1 VEEIDG
7 IARKTNLIISNID
20 LGKMSIARKSSTLK
34 SRKPQFQL
42 SKIFRKHNG
51 AESILSS
58 AEVQS
63 LRG

>member
-1 VEEIDG
+1 
-7 IARKTNLIISNID
+7 
-20 LGKMSIARKSSTLK
+20 MSIARKSSTLK